1 MASSKSEVGNEK
13 RRTLLSC
20 LAEARKHS
28 KPERQTS
35 LEWCQR
41 NKGGCFTLFSWLV
54 HMIENFQDK
63 NFTLTHT
70 LKLCL
75 KASKN
80 LKIVVLTKA
89 QSREVNATCGTTF
102 TPESNC
108 QVLRDGWKA
117 DSFERCGARGEH
129 QDLPK
134 EGEDWWT
141 HVTGAGTL
149 NCLQEAGGIVRSQA
163 KNCSPATTHLY
174 PKTEL
179 RWSQTVH
186 SLRCLAEA
194 SINPL

>member
-1 MASSKSEVGNEK
+1 MANSKSEMGNEK
-13 RRTLLSC
+13 PRTPLSC
-20 LAEARKHS
+20 LAQARKHS

-70 LKLCL
+70 LKLNL
-75 KASKN
+75 EASKN

-89 QSREVNATCGTTF
+89 RSREVNATFGTTF
-102 TPESNC
+102 IPKSNC
-108 QVLRDGWKA
+108 QVLRDSWKA
-117 DSFERCGARGEH
+117 DSFERCRARGEH
-129 QDLPK
+129 QDHPK

-141 HVTGAGTL
+141 HVTGAGIL
-149 NCLQEAGGIVRSQA
+149 HCSQEAGRIVRNQA

-179 RWSQTVH
+179 RCSQTVH
-186 SLRCLAEA
+186 SLRYLAEA
-194 SINPL
+194 SLNPL